1 MRRMRSLCSLR
12 SVVGFVPFAAVA
24 CLGGGVSYPD
34 VEGRYEGTVVVEGQ
48 SIPGSLQ
55 LVQDAGSL
63 SAVFDSP
70 SLGLQATG
78 TGQVSPEGEAR
89 LQVDY
94 NLQCPG
100 VAELSGDF
108 GEEEGTFRGN
118 VTASDCT
125 GDLAGVFDFS
135 R

>member
-1 MRRMRSLCSLR
+1 MRRIRSWRSLGIKL
-12 SVVGFVPFAAVA
+12 GMLPAAVA
-24 CLGGGVSYPD
+24 ACVGGGVDYPD
-34 VEGRYEGTVVVEGQ
+34 VEGRYEGAMVVEGQ

-55 LVQDAGSL
+55 LLQDRGSL

-70 SLGLQATG
+70 SLGLQANG
-78 TGQVSPEGEAR
+78 TGQVSPEGDAR
-89 LQVDY
+89 IEVAY

-100 VAELSGDF
+100 LAELSGDF
-108 GEEEGTFRGN
+108 GEDGDTFRGK